1 MVSYKEA
8 VATLMLDDRKARIVF
23 HLEKEVL
30 PFSRIKQISE
40 YDHNQ
45 SLTRS
50 LRKLEY
56 LGVVHHTYRHG
67 SSEVYSYYEL
77 SPFGRDVVGKLR
89 LLESAATQEPVAKK
103 RILRKALNASRRR
116 SEGR

>member
-8 VATLMLDDRKARIVF
+8 LATLMLDDRKARIVM
-23 HLEKEVL
+23 HLEKEML
-30 PFSRIKQISE
+30 PFSKIKQISE

-77 SPFGRDVVGKLR
+77 SPFGRDVLVKLR
-89 LLESAATQEPVAKK
+89 VLEPASPREPVARK
-103 RILRKALNASRRR
+103 RILRKVLGASGRRP
-116 SEGR
+116 

>member
-1 MVSYKEA
+1 
-8 VATLMLDDRKARIVF
+8 MLDDRKAKIVS

-30 PFSRIKQISE
+30 PFSRIKQIAE
-40 YDHNQ
+40 YEHNQ

-67 SSEVYSYYEL
+67 SSVVYSYYEL
-77 SPFGRDVVGKLR
+77 SPFGRDVLEKLR
-89 LLESAATQEPVAKK
+89 LLEPAAAQEPGARK
-103 RILRKALNASRRR
+103 RVLRKALTASRA
-116 SEGR
+116 ST